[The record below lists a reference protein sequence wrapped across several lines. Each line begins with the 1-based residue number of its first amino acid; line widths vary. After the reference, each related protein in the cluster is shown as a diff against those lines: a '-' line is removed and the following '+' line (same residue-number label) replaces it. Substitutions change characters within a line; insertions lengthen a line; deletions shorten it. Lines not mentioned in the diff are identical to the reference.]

1 MLAKETYLFSNN
13 RPPEPCLSAA
23 DIEEGNQRH
32 KRLTSL
38 HKPNISH
45 MQVTPYFTFAGNC
58 EEALNFYAKAF
69 HGQIKNL
76 SRFEGSPA
84 EGMDQDGQKVLHA
97 QFCAKKLQFMASD
110 SGDKD
115 WKATGG
121 NMVHLSIDFDEPGEL
136 EKVFKA
142 LSDGATITMPLQD
155 TFWGAR
161 FGMLTDKFG
170 ISWMFNYDYKQE

>member
-1 MLAKETYLFSNN
+1 MRSAG
-13 RPPEPCLSAA
+13 EP
-23 DIEEGNQRH
+23 QH
-32 KRLTSL
+32 KTT
-38 HKPNISH
+38 NH
-45 MQVTPYFTFAGNC
+45 MQVTPYLTFPGNC
-58 EEALNFYAKAF
+58 EEALNFYAQAF
-69 HGQIKNL
+69 HGQVRNL

-84 EGMDQDGQKVLHA
+84 EGMSAEGQKVLHA
-97 QFCAKKLQFMASD
+97 HFVAKKIFFMASD
-110 SGDKD
+110 SGDAA

-121 NMVHLSIDFDEPGEL
+121 NMVHLSVNFDEASEL

-170 ISWMFNYDYKQE
+170 INWMFNYDYEKE